1 MLFYADYTTLSR
13 LIFMQPRFNLVR
25 ASVLFPAS
33 LKIFPKFWAFMRS
46 LLPSFDLPSFMPQL
60 RTSCMALL
68 GRVEPST
75 DALNTRT
82 EAIRELMLHALGEYG
97 EKKFPAIARRVRY
110 APDVQGLWYAR
121 SDVMAILANTYGETV
136 AREKIAHISQRF
148 NGLLPKSLT
157 GKIAYKA
164 R

>member
-1 MLFYADYTTLSR
+1 
-13 LIFMQPRFNLVR
+13 
-25 ASVLFPAS
+25 
-33 LKIFPKFWAFMRS
+33 
-46 LLPSFDLPSFMPQL
+46 MPQL
-60 RTSCMALL
+60 RTSCIALL
-68 GRVEPST
+68 GKVEPTPKS
-75 DALNTRT
+75 LNART
-82 EAIRELMLHALGEYG
+82 EAIRELMLHAMGEYG

-136 AREKIAHISQRF
+136 AREKIADISQRF

-157 GKIAYKA
+157 GKIAFKI